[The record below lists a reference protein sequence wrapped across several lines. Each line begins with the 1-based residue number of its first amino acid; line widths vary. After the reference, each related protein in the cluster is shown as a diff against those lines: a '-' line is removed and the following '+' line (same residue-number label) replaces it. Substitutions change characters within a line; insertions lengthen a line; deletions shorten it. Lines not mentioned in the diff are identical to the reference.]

1 MARDVTTWVVVGG
14 GLFLLTP
21 TGQQLIDTVVT
32 RVRELTNAASADPK
46 IYKLESQGIPIP
58 EHLDSYVPGEQNW
71 RPTADYITQSSG
83 YGPDAD

>member
-1 MARDVTTWVVVGG
+1 MARDVTTWAIVGG

-21 TGQQLIDTVVT
+21 TGQQLIDAVVNRAKEIAGT
-32 RVRELTNAASADPK
+32 ADQRISTP
-46 IYKLESQGIPIP
+46 ESRGIPIP

-71 RPTADYITQSSG
+71 RPTAEYITQSSG